1 MRPSHHTHTVSSH
14 LVSPTDDQPQHSLSP
29 LPHCPPLQTIS
40 PIQHFQEYLKSYY
53 SHQMDPEAT
62 WPPSPSKVYINLAII
77 DREEMSKKQLDQ
89 LMLATLYKGVDI
101 ILKSKGPVKMEQI
114 LDTRPGTKQHCVL
127 VEGAPGIGKTTLAW
141 EICKRWAMGKFFNQ
155 YTLVLLL
162 RLRNGQVQTVKTIRD
177 VILLFPMEEYL
188 EDIVQYLKRA
198 DVLIIMEGL
207 DELPKQL
214 LSQPS
219 IFTRLLAGTE
229 LPKATILVTSRP
241 SATAQLWKTW
251 KERIS
256 KHVEI
261 TGFTEDNIMEYA
273 VSILGQQEL
282 SNFNTYISTTPSIK
296 QMMYVPLHSGI
307 VVELYRMCKDSDKS
321 LPTSKTALYTQLVQT
336 ILARYLTKHP
346 TYKNDE
352 IDIDDFT
359 DLPDD
364 ICPLFRGLTELA
376 YENVTRQ
383 QLIIKAKDKPIQ
395 HLGLMHAVV
404 QQLPNKHKSQ
414 HTYTF
419 LHLSIQEYLGAV
431 YMSQM
436 ETSTQE
442 RLVESMFSEQHLRNM
457 AMFLAATTKSKGNN
471 WEIIKQITQ
480 SECKENNGT
489 LTVSRYAIQMV
500 FESEDV
506 SLLEGHSHYTYE
518 LGEFSPLFDFT
529 ALGYCIATSNYKWKL
544 QLGAAFQEMETTSG
558 VDLLLHA
565 LHHHSSNRY
574 TIESIECWYQDPEVA
589 QRLLTGLPHHTLP
602 LIETLVLG
610 SITPLRL
617 ALPQCLPELVHK
629 MDRLCELVLHYA
641 TAATLADTLQAL
653 ATAPTCTLETL
664 NLVASQFSPPA
675 MQALHCALLR
685 HSKSMTE
692 LMLWSY
698 DITDEQACLL
708 ATALNGLP
716 ELREVDLSYNAF
728 GDKGA
733 VAIATSLNR
742 LPQLRKVDLSYNAFG
757 DEGAVAIA
765 TSLNR
770 LPQLRKVNLSN
781 FNITGRGRKALENW
795 GKNNT
800 QVELH
805 Y

>member
-1 MRPSHHTHTVSSH
+1 
-14 LVSPTDDQPQHSLSP
+14 
-29 LPHCPPLQTIS
+29 
-40 PIQHFQEYLKSYY
+40 
-53 SHQMDPEAT
+53 MDPEAT
-62 WPPSPSKVYINLAII
+62 WPPSPSKEYINLAII
-77 DREEMSKKQLDQ
+77 DREEISKKQLDQ
-89 LMLATLYKGVDI
+89 RMLATLYKGVDA
-101 ILKSKGPVKMEQI
+101 ILGTKAPVKMEA
-114 LDTRPGTKQHCVL
+114 LMDTKPGTKQHCVL
-127 VEGAPGIGKTTLAW
+127 VEGGPGIGKTTLAW

-162 RLRNGQVQTVKTIRD
+162 RLRNGQVQTAKTIKD
-177 VILLFPMEEYL
+177 VILLLPMEEYL
-188 EDIVQYLKRA
+188 EDIGQYLKRA
-198 DVLIIMEGL
+198 NVLIILEGL
-207 DELPKQL
+207 DELPKEL
-214 LSQPS
+214 LSRPS

-229 LPKATILVTSRP
+229 LPNATILVTSRP

-261 TGFTEDNIMEYA
+261 TGFTEDNITAYA

-282 SNFNTYISTTPSIK
+282 SKFNTYISTAHSIK

-307 VVELYRMCKDSDKS
+307 VVELYRMCKDLDKS
-321 LPTSKTALYTQLVQT
+321 LPTSKTALYTQLVHT
-336 ILARYLTKHP
+336 ILARHLTKHP
-346 TYKNDE
+346 TYKNYQ

-364 ICPLFRGLTELA
+364 ICPLFRDLTELA

-395 HLGLMHAVV
+395 HLGLMHTVV
-404 QQLPNKHKSQ
+404 QQLPNKHKSH

-457 AMFLAATTKSKGNN
+457 AMFLAAITKSKGNN

-480 SECKENNGT
+480 SECKEKDGT
-489 LTVSRYAIQMV
+489 LTLSRYAIQMV

-506 SLLEGHSHYTYE
+506 SLLEGHSRYIYKLDT
-518 LGEFSPLFDFT
+518 FSPLFDFT

-544 QLGAAFQEMETTSG
+544 QLGSDHQEMETTSG

-574 TIESIECWYQDPEVA
+574 TIESIGCQYGDPEVA
-589 QRLLTGLPHHTLP
+589 QRLLAGLPHHTLP
-602 LIETLVLG
+602 LIESLVLG
-610 SITPLRL
+610 SLTGFLRL
-617 ALPQCLPELVHK
+617 PLPQCLPELVHK
-629 MDRLCELVLHYA
+629 MDRLCVLELWYA
-641 TAATLADTLQAL
+641 AGAALTDTLQAL
-653 ATAPTCTLETL
+653 ATAPTCTLESL
-664 NLVASQFSPPA
+664 DLGGSQFSPPA

-685 HSKSMTE
+685 HSKSMTR
-692 LMLWSY
+692 LVLY
-698 DITDEQACLL
+698 NCHITDEQACLL
-708 ATALNGLP
+708 ATALNGLIK
-716 ELREVDLSYNAF
+716 LREVDLSRNAI
-728 GDKGA
+728 GDEGV
-733 VAIATSLNR
+733 VAIATSLKR
-742 LPQLRKVDLSYNAFG
+742 LTELRKVHLSGNYNNY
-757 DEGAVAIA
+757 V
-765 TSLNR
+765 
-770 LPQLRKVNLSN
+770 
-781 FNITGRGRKALENW
+781 TGRGRKALENW
-795 GKNNT
+795 EKNNT
-800 QVELH
+800 QVKLQ

>member
-1 MRPSHHTHTVSSH
+1 
-14 LVSPTDDQPQHSLSP
+14 
-29 LPHCPPLQTIS
+29 
-40 PIQHFQEYLKSYY
+40 
-53 SHQMDPEAT
+53 MDPEAT

-77 DREEMSKKQLDQ
+77 DREETSTKQLHQ
-89 LMLATLYKGVDI
+89 LMLATLYKGVDT
-101 ILKSKGPVKMEQI
+101 ILETKAPVKMEA
-114 LDTRPGTKQHCVL
+114 LMDTQPGTKLRCVL
-127 VEGAPGIGKTTLAW
+127 VEGAPGVGKTTLAW
-141 EICKRWAMGKFFNQ
+141 EICKRWAMGNFFNQ
-155 YTLVLLL
+155 YSLVLLL
-162 RLRNGQVQTVKTIRD
+162 RLRDGQVQTAKTIKD
-177 VILLFPMEEYL
+177 LLPMEECL

-198 DVLIIMEGL
+198 DVLIILEGL
-207 DELPKQL
+207 DELPKEL
-214 LSQPS
+214 LTRPS
-219 IFTRLLAGTE
+219 IFTRLLAGRE
-229 LPKATILVTSRP
+229 LPNATILVTSRP

-261 TGFTEDNIMEYA
+261 TGFTEDNITAYVA
-273 VSILGQQEL
+273 SILSPQEL
-282 SNFNTYISTTPSIK
+282 SKFNTYISTAPSIK
-296 QMMYVPLHSGI
+296 QMMYVPLHSAI
-307 VVELYRMCKDSDKS
+307 VVALYRMCIDSDKS
-321 LPTSKTALYTQLVQT
+321 LPTSKTALYTQLVHT
-336 ILARYLTKHP
+336 ILARHLTKHP

-364 ICPLFRGLTELA
+364 IRPLFRDLTELA

-457 AMFLAATTKSKGNN
+457 AMFLAAITESKGNN
-471 WEIIKQITQ
+471 WEIIKRITQ
-480 SECKENNGT
+480 RECWEYEDGT
-489 LTVSRYAIQMV
+489 LILSRYAIQMV

-506 SLLEGHSHYTYE
+506 NLLEGHSHYLYE
-518 LGEFSPLFDFT
+518 LDKYSPLFDFT

-544 QLGAAFQEMETTSG
+544 QLGTITREMETTSG

-574 TIESIECWYQDPEVA
+574 TIESIQCAYEDQEVA
-589 QRLLTGLPHHTLP
+589 QRLLAGLPHHTLP
-602 LIETLVLG
+602 LIQTLLLG
-610 SITPLRL
+610 RL
-617 ALPQCLPELVHK
+617 HIPRLPLPQCLPELVHK
-629 MDRLCELVLHYA
+629 MDRLCVLQLWYA

-664 NLVASQFSPPA
+664 DLRSSQFSPPA

-685 HSKSMTE
+685 HSKSMTK
-692 LMLWSY
+692 LVLSLCH
-698 DITDEQACLL
+698 ITDEQACLL
-708 ATALNGLP
+708 ATALNGLIK
-716 ELREVDLSYNAF
+716 LREMDLHYS
-728 GDKGA
+728 
-733 VAIATSLNR
+733 
-742 LPQLRKVDLSYNAFG
+742 AFG

-765 TSLNR
+765 TSLNK
-770 LPQLRKVNLSN
+770 LPQLRIVDLSHN
-781 FNITGRGRKALENW
+781 NVTRRGRKALENW
-795 GKNNT
+795 EKNNT
-800 QVELH
+800 QVELQ

>member
-1 MRPSHHTHTVSSH
+1 
-14 LVSPTDDQPQHSLSP
+14 
-29 LPHCPPLQTIS
+29 
-40 PIQHFQEYLKSYY
+40 
-53 SHQMDPEAT
+53 MDPEAT
-62 WPPSPSKVYINLAII
+62 WPPSPSKEYINLAII
-77 DREEMSKKQLDQ
+77 DREETSTKELHQ
-89 LMLATLYKGVDI
+89 LMLETLYRGVDT
-101 ILKSKGPVKMEQI
+101 ILETKAPVKIESLM
-114 LDTRPGTKQHCVL
+114 DTQPGTKLRCVL

-141 EICKRWAMGKFFNQ
+141 EICKRWTMGFFNQ

-162 RLRNGQVQTVKTIRD
+162 PLRNGQVQTAKTIKD
-177 VILLFPMEEYL
+177 VILLSPMEKYL

-198 DVLIIMEGL
+198 DVLIILEGL
-207 DELPKQL
+207 DELPKEL

-219 IFTRLLAGTE
+219 IFARLLEGKE
-229 LPKATILVTSRP
+229 LPNATILVTSRP

-251 KERIS
+251 NKKTS

-261 TGFTEDNIMEYA
+261 TGFTEDNITAYVA
-273 VSILGQQEL
+273 SILSPLEL
-282 SNFNTYISTTPSIK
+282 SKFDTYISTAHSIK

-321 LPTSKTALYTQLVQT
+321 LPTSKTALYTQLVHT
-336 ILARYLTKHP
+336 ILARHLTKHP

-364 ICPLFRGLTELA
+364 ICPLFRDLTELA

-419 LHLSIQEYLGAV
+419 LHLSIQEYLGAIH
-431 YMSQM
+431 MSRM

-442 RLVESMFSEQHLRNM
+442 QLVESMFSKQHLRNM
-457 AMFLAATTKSKGNN
+457 VMFLAAITKSKGNN

-480 SECKENNGT
+480 SECMKEKDGT
-489 LTVSRYAIQMV
+489 LTLSRYAIQMV

-506 SLLEGHSHYTYE
+506 SLLEGHSHYLYK
-518 LGEFSPLFDFT
+518 LNYSSPLFDFT

-544 QLGAAFQEMETTSG
+544 QLGTLSQEIETTSG

-574 TIESIECWYQDPEVA
+574 TIESIECYYKDPEIV
-589 QRLLTGLPHHTLP
+589 QRLLAGLSHHTLP
-602 LIETLVLG
+602 HIEALVLG
-610 SITPLRL
+610 RSLTGLLTLHGP
-617 ALPQCLPELVHK
+617 LPQCLPALVHK
-629 MDRLCELVLHYA
+629 MDRLCVLKLRCA
-641 TAATLADTLQAL
+641 TAATLPDTLQAL

-664 NLVASQFSPPA
+664 DPWGSQFSPLA
-675 MQALHCALLR
+675 MQALHRALLR

-692 LMLWSY
+692 LVLWCCN
-698 DITDEQACLL
+698 ITDEQACLL
-708 ATALNGLP
+708 ATALNGLIKLREMNLRSNSFRDKGAVAIVTSLNGLS
-716 ELREVDLSYNAF
+716 ELRDLNLSYNAV
-728 GDKGA
+728 GDEGA

-742 LPQLRKVDLSYNAFG
+742 LPQLRKVDLSGN
-757 DEGAVAIA
+757 
-765 TSLNR
+765 
-770 LPQLRKVNLSN
+770 KV
-781 FNITGRGRKALENW
+781 TGRGRKALENW